1 MLSWIFQIT
10 IISIVLI
17 FLVHYLFNFFKSTLT
32 VPKIKDLVNSPT
44 QKYESMFNIITKN
57 NSKTYNK
64 KDYNDNNSF
73 NNDNNS
79 FNNDNN
85 FNDNNN
91 DNNFNDNNNENEYTL
106 TDLLPNQQTKT
117 DMKNELKNFLKK
129 QMNPTNYVKSSN
141 NINNTTSISAL
152 DSMMSNSYSEFK

>member
-1 MLSWIFQIT
+1 MLSWILQIT

-57 NSKTYNK
+57 NSKTH
-64 KDYNDNNSF
+64 NDNNY
-73 NNDNNS
+73 NNDY
-79 FNNDNN
+79 NDNN
-85 FNDNNN
+85 FNDN
-91 DNNFNDNNNENEYTL
+91 NDNNNENEYTL
-106 TDLLPNQQTKT
+106 TDLLPTQQTKT

-129 QMNPTNYVKSSN
+129 QMNPTNDSN

-152 DSMMSNSYSEFK
+152 DSMMSNSYSNF